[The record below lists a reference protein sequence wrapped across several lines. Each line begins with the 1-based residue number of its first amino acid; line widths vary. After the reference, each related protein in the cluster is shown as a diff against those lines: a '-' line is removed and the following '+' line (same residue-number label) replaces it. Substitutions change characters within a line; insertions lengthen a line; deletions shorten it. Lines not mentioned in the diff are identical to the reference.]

1 MKNTILFDL
10 DGTLLDTLTDLTP
23 SVNYALSRV
32 GLPARSR
39 DEVRSFLGDGYKVL
53 MEKACG
59 GADSADALKYFTE
72 YYAVHLE
79 DNTAPYPGVTD
90 ALAALAAKGRKM
102 AVVSNK
108 GYDAVQ
114 VLCGRFFAPH
124 VTLYY
129 GVSDTL
135 KKKPAPDML
144 LAAMRDLHSDA
155 EDCVMVGDGEPDIA
169 MARAAGIDIISVTWG
184 FRTKEQLEKAGGTVF
199 LDKTNMLA
207 EL

>member
-10 DGTLLDTLTDLTP
+10 DGTLLDTLTDLTA
-23 SVNYALSRV
+23 SVNHALAAV
-32 GLPARSR
+32 GLPPRSS
-39 DEVRSFLGDGYKVL
+39 DEVRSYLGDGYAVL
-53 MEKACG
+53 MERACG
-59 GADSADALKYFTE
+59 GKPSEEALKRFTE

-79 DNTAPYPGVTD
+79 DNTKPYPGVVD

-114 VLCGRFFAPH
+114 VLCSRFFAPH

-129 GVSDTL
+129 GVCDRL
-135 KKKPAPDML
+135 RKKPAPGMR
-144 LAAMRDLHSDA
+144 LAAMEALGSDKS
-155 EDCVMVGDGEPDIA
+155 DCVMIGDGEPDIA
-169 MARAAGIDIISVTWG
+169 MARAAGIDVINVTWG
-184 FRTKEQLEKAGGTVF
+184 FRSRGQLEKAGGKVF
-199 LDKTNMLA
+199 LSDTKELA

>member
-10 DGTLLDTLTDLTP
+10 DGTLLDTLTDLTA
-23 SVNYALSRV
+23 SVNYALARV

-53 MEKACG
+53 MAKACG
-59 GADSADALKYFTE
+59 GADSAEALKYFTE

-114 VLCGRFFAPH
+114 VLCAKFFAPH

-155 EDCVMVGDGEPDIA
+155 DDCVMVGDGEPDIA
-169 MARAAGIDIISVTWG
+169 MARAAGIDIVSVTWG
-184 FRTKEQLEKAGGTVF
+184 FRTKEQLEKAGGKVF

>member
-1 MKNTILFDL
+1 
-10 DGTLLDTLTDLTP
+10 
-23 SVNYALSRV
+23 
-32 GLPARSR
+32 
-39 DEVRSFLGDGYKVL
+39 

-59 GADSADALKYFTE
+59 GADSAGALKYFTE

-114 VLCGRFFAPH
+114 VLCAKFFAPH

-129 GVSDTL
+129 GVNERL
-135 KKKPAPDML
+135 KKLGYNAAREFNENML
-144 LAAMRDLHSDA
+144 EWLENKRTRDLYFKN
-155 EDCVMVGDGEPDIA
+155 EDQ
-169 MARAAGIDIISVTWG
+169 
-184 FRTKEQLEKAGGTVF
+184 F
-199 LDKTNMLA
+199 
-207 EL
+207 

>member
-10 DGTLLDTLTDLTP
+10 DGTLLDTLTDLTA
-23 SVNYALSRV
+23 SVNYALARV

-53 MEKACG
+53 MGKACG

-184 FRTKEQLEKAGGTVF
+184 FRTREQLEKAGGTVF

>member
-10 DGTLLDTLTDLTP
+10 DGTLLDTLTDLTA

-144 LAAMRDLHSDA
+144 LAAMRDLHSNA

>member
-10 DGTLLDTLTDLTP
+10 DGTLLDTLTDLTA

-114 VLCGRFFAPH
+114 VLCSRFFAPH

>member
-10 DGTLLDTLTDLTP
+10 DGTLLDTLTDLTA

-144 LAAMRDLHSDA
+144 LAAMRDLHSNA

-199 LDKTNMLA
+199 LDKTKMLA